1 MESSFDIS
9 DSTDWLGTPLQLL
22 APLECAL
29 RCQVCKDFFD
39 TPMITSCSH
48 TFCSLCIRRSL
59 SADNRCPVCR
69 EGDQVLKLRRNWAVS
84 ELLDAFKTARP
95 AVLELAKKEQARMA
109 RGEDDLSKQPQKKR
123 KVDHLEQQPEVPLVE
138 SSPQQRHRTR
148 SRSAK
153 AAPQERHEVIEVIED
168 SQGED
173 EEYIPEGLV
182 ECPICSRKVKAET
195 ANSHVNRCLT
205 QQEASPQKTPQ
216 RTPQRPPAFGILQ
229 RTQNSPT
236 HNMERLPTLNYDLMK
251 DVQLRKKFREL
262 GIPGDGPR
270 DLMKRRHTEWIN
282 LWNANCDSET
292 PKSKRQ
298 LLHELKIW
306 ESTQGGGSMMT
317 TALSERNA
325 VNSKDFDAARWSAD
339 HNDDFSRLIASARR
353 KADAQVRSTIPGPLV
368 QGGSRPG
375 PPPDSAPQL
384 EGSSGQKPGDT

>member
-22 APLECAL
+22 APLESAL

-59 SADNRCPVCR
+59 SADNRCPICR

-95 AVLELAKKEQARMA
+95 AVLELAKKEQSRMA
-109 RGEDDLSKQPQKKR
+109 RGEDDILEQPQKKR
-123 KVDHLEQQPEVPLVE
+123 KVDYLEQQPEVPLVG

-148 SRSAK
+148 SRSTK
-153 AAPQERHEVIEVIED
+153 AVRQEQQEVIEVIED
-168 SQGED
+168 SQDDD
-173 EEYIPEGLV
+173 EEYTPDGLV
-182 ECPICSRKVKAET
+182 ECPICQRKVKAET

-205 QQEASPQKTPQ
+205 QQEASPPKAPQ
-216 RTPQRPPAFGILQ
+216 RTPQRPQAFGAYKIRQLI
-229 RTQNSPT
+229 TWKDS
-236 HNMERLPTLNYDLMK
+236 PTLNYDLMK

-262 GIPGDGPR
+262 GIPNDGPR

-306 ESTQGGGSMMT
+306 ESTQGGGSMT
-317 TALSERNA
+317 TLTERNA

-339 HNDDFSRLIASARR
+339 HNDDFSRLIASARQ

-368 QGGSRPG
+368 QGWVAGR
-375 PPPDSAPQL
+375 A
-384 EGSSGQKPGDT
+384 